1 MSSDSVLFMFTL
13 FLKGENTIV
22 PLFHYI
28 TSISRIFRCIILSYT
43 DRESQEDHGVRIA
56 ICDDEEIYR
65 IELKTLL
72 DKLLINDDYD
82 IDTFADGRILI
93 ESFSSS
99 PYDLVFLDI
108 EMPSIDGIT
117 LAKKI
122 RTASE
127 NVFIV
132 FLTGHIEYALE
143 GYEVNALRYLTKP
156 VDINKLR
163 EVLKYVQE
171 KRGNSRQLI
180 IKEDGAEILIDTD
193 DVVYMESMD
202 QNVKIVTSKGEHVIR
217 HNIGDFEEKLKNDG
231 FFRIHRGYLISLS
244 KVKKLVKNDVI
255 MEGDISLPVSR
266 SNQKALKEALYTFVE
281 GSAF

>member
-28 TSISRIFRCIILSYT
+28 TSISRVFRCIILFYT
-43 DRESQEDHGVRIA
+43 DRKSQEDHGVRIA

-180 IKEDGAEILIDTD
+180 IKEDGAEILIDTE

-202 QNVKIVTSKGEHVIR
+202 QNVRIVTSKGEHVIR